1 MRQQNSDTLTYF
13 RGFDDLSENEYLE
26 ALPKSLENKGLFG
39 LSLAK

>member
-1 MRQQNSDTLTYF
+1 
-13 RGFDDLSENEYLE
+13 LSENEYLE